1 MDASVINPF
10 LGASIQMFQTMFQI
24 EAVPGA
30 PYIMAKEVAHR
41 WEISGVIGVTG
52 GYQGIVAIR
61 LSRLLANK
69 MLERSGIT
77 TTSEEEREQTLYGM
91 IGELINIIAGNA
103 SNEIPQA
110 VDITP
115 PIVVYGQNHSFAWPR
130 AIPVIAIP
138 FVTTLGPLEI
148 AVCFK
153 HRDLLS

>member
-10 LGASIQMFQTMFQI
+10 LGASIEMFQTMFQI
-24 EAVPGA
+24 EAVPGP
-30 PYIMAKEVAHR
+30 PYIMGKEVAHR

-77 TTSEEEREQTLYGM
+77 TSSEEEREQTLYGM

-103 SNEIPQA
+103 TNEIPQA

-138 FVTTLGPLEI
+138 FATTLGALEI